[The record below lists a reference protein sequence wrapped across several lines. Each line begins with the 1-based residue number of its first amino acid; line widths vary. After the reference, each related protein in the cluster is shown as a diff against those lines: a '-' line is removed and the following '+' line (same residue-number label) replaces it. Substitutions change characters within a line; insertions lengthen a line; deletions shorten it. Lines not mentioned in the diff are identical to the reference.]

1 MTLSRR
7 IKTQKQQLE
16 KELQKSQAFLKSA
29 PEGALICQK
38 TLHGVKWLQRQE
50 PKDLGTSRKRI
61 YISQKNKS
69 LAEQLAL
76 KKYHKYKIQEINEEL
91 KALNAYLMRF

>member
-38 TLHGVKWLQRQE
+38 TLHGVK
-50 PKDLGTSRKRI
+50 
-61 YISQKNKS
+61 
-69 LAEQLAL
+69 
-76 KKYHKYKIQEINEEL
+76 
-91 KALNAYLMRF
+91 